1 MIKKYLIAGALALI
15 CNCVLTSCR
24 EDLENYGTL
33 EEAKKAQFAENFEK
47 FFGKPDPNQ
56 DWGFNDDA
64 VAAAR
69 TRTVV
74 KADMTN
80 FPNDMKPDPV
90 TAKEAEWV
98 TKWFQNNPGLSEKG
112 KDWSNFF
119 LQFVSGDLNNKKG
132 LWHRYDQN
140 RMNNG
145 YASNYWDEEFTD
157 NGGMDYLIL
166 TDSAGYK
173 EHVLDFN
180 AKSGGSWGMVYMEN
194 SSALYFG
201 YHSSWDSND
210 YSFFKLKELTVPG
223 DCFDDGQPRTG
234 YYVGLSLYG
243 KKYDNGD
250 KELGIQRLQYAE
262 DWILKVVPG
271 EILKKKEVLV
281 HKWVFGEDLG
291 NSSDHADF
299 DYNDIVFDAK
309 LIKETTVIRDK
320 NGNEQEYGNDGYKIY
335 AEVTPLAAGGELL
348 ITFNENG
355 TSLHD
360 FFTGHPAKNVLI
372 NTQKEGEE
380 TVMSHLENLT
390 ATTFKYEFGSDVPNI
405 KNISVIVRTTS
416 GSAYAVY
423 ELSAAMGDIPHK
435 LCVPPGTRWPYERHP
450 IDAAYPGFLD
460 YAKNNGPEPWKTN
473 VNEGDLYPIDGLSDY
488 LTNDKKD
495 SVFYEAID
503 DSSDPLTNEYT
514 LKYPNDENELWTG
527 TANFAWNSGDVI
539 KITASALKNA
549 KIGNGTKIRIYG
561 EASEWFGVKVNYL
574 DRWDDNLDLG
584 NESWVHTYNGVVDK
598 CNYSAAQVNGC
609 IELVLNATTAANF
622 KEYGMQLYGD
632 KFKALCV
639 TYDNSNADEEPE
651 TPDTPQTGSGK
662 TTLVNGPLNG
672 MVVIDASNFSNIKT
686 GDEIRIYY
694 TSLGQWY
701 WQVQTWEG
709 YNAGYSYTI
718 EGWGGTSINTRNEFL
733 NTTDKYIYLPIDA
746 NLITMLQARGI
757 RIQCDQIEVTEIALI
772 RK

>member
-15 CNCVLTSCR
+15 CNCVLTGCG
-24 EDLENYGTL
+24 EDLENYGSL

-64 VAAAR
+64 VATAR

-98 TKWFQNNPGLSEKG
+98 TKWFQKNPGLSEKG
-112 KDWSNFF
+112 KDWSNFY
-119 LQFVSGDLNNKKG
+119 LQYVSGSSNNKKG
-132 LWHRYDQN
+132 LWHHYDQN
-140 RMNNG
+140 RTNN
-145 YASNYWDEEFTD
+145 NYWDEEFTTD
-157 NGGMDYLIL
+157 AVMDYLIL
-166 TDSAGYK
+166 TDSTSYK
-173 EHVLDFN
+173 EHVNDFN
-180 AKSGGSWGMVYMEN
+180 ANGGGPWGMVYMEN

-250 KELGIQRLQYAE
+250 KELGIQRLQYAD

-320 NGNEQEYGNDGYKIY
+320 NGNEKEYGNDGYKIY

-503 DSSDPLTNEYT
+503 DSSDPLTNEYS

-539 KITASALKNA
+539 KITASALKDA

-651 TPDTPQTGSGK
+651 TPDTPQTGSGGSVSEIWSGSQGLTWDLSITLGK
-662 TTLVNGPLNG
+662 ENFANAKSTSKIKFTATTNGGWVQIFIKKKKNQWEVEDITQVYASDQNAWPGTYEFTIGDYLSIIQNNDICIQGGGLNLTK
-672 MVVIDASNFSNIKT
+672 V
-686 GDEIRIYY
+686 E
-694 TSLGQWY
+694 
-701 WQVQTWEG
+701 
-709 YNAGYSYTI
+709 
-718 EGWGGTSINTRNEFL
+718 
-733 NTTDKYIYLPIDA
+733 
-746 NLITMLQARGI
+746 LIP
-757 RIQCDQIEVTEIALI
+757 
-772 RK
+772 

>member
-1 MIKKYLIAGALALI
+1 MKKYLIAGALALI
-15 CNCVLTSCR
+15 CNGMMTSCS
-24 EDLENYGTL
+24 EDMDNYASL
-33 EEAKKAQFAENFEK
+33 EEAKKAQFAQNFEK

-64 VAAAR
+64 VATAR

-98 TKWFQNNPGLSEKG
+98 TKWFQKNPGLSEKG
-112 KDWSNFF
+112 KDWSNFY
-119 LQFVSGDLNNKKG
+119 LQYVSGSSNNKKG

-140 RMNNG
+140 RTNN
-145 YASNYWDEEFTD
+145 NYWDEEFTTD
-157 NGGMDYLIL
+157 AVMNYLIL
-166 TDSAGYK
+166 TDSTSYK
-173 EHVLDFN
+173 EHVNDFN
-180 AKSGGSWGMVYMEN
+180 ANGGGPWGMVYMEN

-223 DCFDDGQPRTG
+223 DCFDDGKARTG

-250 KELGIQRLQYAE
+250 KELGIQRLQYAD

-271 EILKKKEVLV
+271 EVLKKKEVLV

-320 NGNEQEYGNDGYKIY
+320 NGNEKEYGNDGYKIY

-380 TVMSHLENLT
+380 TVMNHKEKLT
-390 ATTFKYEFGSDVPNI
+390 AETFKYEFGNEDPNI

-416 GSAYAVY
+416 GSAYAIY

-435 LCVPPGTRWPYERHP
+435 LCVPPGTRWPYERHA

-495 SVFYEAID
+495 SVFYVPVDESSEPID
-503 DSSDPLTNEYT
+503 NEYSLIDT
-514 LKYPNDENELWTG
+514 NYENELWIG
-527 TANFAWNSGDVI
+527 TANFAWNSGDVVDI
-539 KITASALKNA
+539 SASALKSANV
-549 KIGNGTKIRIYG
+549 GNGTKIRIYG
-561 EASEWFGVKVNYL
+561 KASEWFSIKANYIST
-574 DRWDDNLDLG
+574 WDDNLDLG
-584 NESWVHTYNGVVDK
+584 NETWIQTYNGTVDK

-609 IELVLNATTAANF
+609 VELVLNATTAANF
-622 KEYGMQLYGD
+622 KEYGMRLYGD
-632 KFKALCV
+632 KFKALCI
-639 TYDNSNADEEPE
+639 TYDNSKKVLDEEP
-651 TPDTPQTGSGK
+651 DTPNQEDDVQIIDIWTGSND
-662 TTLVNGPLNG
+662 VNNNWATIYNG
-672 MVVIDASNFSNIKT
+672 NGNKFNDAKP
-686 GDEIRIYY
+686 GDCIRITAQIMPNTGWWQFNLNNTSWEEICGYIKNE
-694 TSLGQWY
+694 TSGQTLSSLGYQDIELN
-701 WQVQTWEG
+701 QSAIDRLKKG
-709 YNAGYSYTI
+709 GLMSYK
-718 EGWGGTSINTRNEFL
+718 S
-733 NTTDKYIYLPIDA
+733 
-746 NLITMLQARGI
+746 NLIFTKVQL
-757 RIQCDQIEVTEIALI
+757 V
-772 RK
+772 KK